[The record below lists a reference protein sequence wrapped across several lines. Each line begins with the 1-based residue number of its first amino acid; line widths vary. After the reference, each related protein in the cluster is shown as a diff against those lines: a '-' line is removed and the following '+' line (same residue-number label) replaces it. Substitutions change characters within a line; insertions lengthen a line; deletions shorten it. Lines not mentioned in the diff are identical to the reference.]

1 MELLFFCYRGEDVS
15 DLMKKLNQLK
25 VDTNVWL
32 LITYHKQVLWMWQM
46 CVPRNKWQWQISESG
61 CVKNNWSAVL

>member
-46 CVPRNKWQWQISESG
+46 CVPGNKWQWQISESG
-61 CVKNNWSAVL
+61 CVKNNWAAVL